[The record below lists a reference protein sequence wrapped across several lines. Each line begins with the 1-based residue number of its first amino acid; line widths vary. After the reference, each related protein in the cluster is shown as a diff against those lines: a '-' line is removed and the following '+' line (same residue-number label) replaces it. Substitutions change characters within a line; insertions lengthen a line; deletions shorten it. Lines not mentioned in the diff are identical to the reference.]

1 MSRRI
6 ARETVMQVFYQ
17 MEIQKSFDSQIAQN
31 FVDGVIVDEKDR
43 QYVDDIVKFF
53 LQNKSIIDG
62 NISHNLKDWDIDRI
76 SKVDLSIL
84 RVAATEILFK
94 EDIPEK
100 VSINE
105 AVELAKRYGSD
116 DSPAFINGVLD
127 ALSKTKG

>member
-17 MEIQKSFDSQIAQN
+17 MEIQKSFDSQIAQK